1 LGIIIKKFIIGS
13 LFAILSSEAKKRLL
27 LVQFCYKILSRLS
40 EPAMNKS
47 TKKNFL
53 EKDHKL
59 SIHSYEELAA
69 LHAIAKILAQ
79 PTDLRDELEQVLHEM
94 SSRLGMQ
101 RGMISLFDHDKN
113 EVWLDIAHDVN
124 IEGMDVTYKPGEGIT
139 GEVAQSGRPMA
150 VANLGHAAHFLD
162 RTGARRHLNR
172 SELAFLCVPIMYDDH
187 VVGVLSADKVAH
199 EVESL
204 DKELA
209 MLSSVAELMAKF
221 VHIRALEEENKR
233 LRKIVG
239 SERAPSVD
247 IIGHSKPMQEVFG
260 LVAQVADSNTT
271 VLITGETGTGKELI
285 ARAIHMNSPRHKGP
299 MVQVNCAAIP
309 DTLIESE
316 LFGHERG
323 AFTGAL
329 QQRRGRFEEANGGT
343 IFLDEVG
350 ELSAAAQVKLLRV
363 LQEKRFQPLGSS
375 RIINVNVRIIAA
387 TNRNLEQD
395 IIGERF
401 RADLFYRLNVFP
413 VYLPSLRERGSDII
427 LLADHFIL
435 KYSKEMGKNV
445 KRISTA
451 AIEVFLSHKWP
462 GNVRELE
469 NCIERAVLLSKT
481 DTIDVAHLPPSLHVN
496 ETKTEKKDHGKLS
509 SAVEAQERS
518 LIIDTLEATG
528 GNQTKAAKMLGTTK
542 RIIQYKITKLGINPK
557 LFRKNNKDSD
567 EID

>member
-1 LGIIIKKFIIGS
+1 
-13 LFAILSSEAKKRLL
+13 
-27 LVQFCYKILSRLS
+27 
-40 EPAMNKS
+40 M
-47 TKKNFL
+47 
-53 EKDHKL
+53 

-79 PTDLRDELEQVLHEM
+79 PDDLHDRLENILKEM
-94 SSRLGMQ
+94 SVRLGMQ
-101 RGMISLFDHDKN
+101 RGMISLLDREKK
-113 EVWLDIAHDVN
+113 EAWLD
-124 IEGMDVTYKPGEGIT
+124 
-139 GEVAQSGRPMA
+139 
-150 VANLGHAAHFLD
+150 
-162 RTGARRHLNR
+162 
-172 SELAFLCVPIMYDDH
+172 PIMYDGE
-187 VVGVLSADKVAH
+187 VVGVLSADKVAR
-199 EVESL
+199 EVEDL

-209 MLSSVAELMAKF
+209 MLSAVAELMAKI
-221 VHIRALEEENKR
+221 VHIRALEEENRR

-239 SERAPSVD
+239 SGHAPSMD
-247 IIGHSKPMQEVFG
+247 IIGHSKAMQEVFG

-271 VLITGETGTGKELI
+271 VLITGETGTGKELV
-285 ARAIHMNSPRHKGP
+285 ARAIHNNSSRKGGP

-316 LFGHERG
+316 LFGHEKG

-329 QQRRGRFEEANGGT
+329 TQRRGRFEEANGGT

-375 RIINVNVRIIAA
+375 RVINVNVRIIAA

-395 IIGERF
+395 ILSDRF

-413 VYLPSLRERGSDII
+413 IYLPPLRERGSDVI
-427 LLADHFIL
+427 LLADHFLL
-435 KYSKEMGKNV
+435 KYSKEMGKKV

-469 NCIERAVLLSKT
+469 NCMERAVLMTKT
-481 DTIDVAHLPPSLHVN
+481 DLVDCVHLPPSLQIK
-496 ETKTEKKDHGKLS
+496 EREPDRKDRSKLS
-509 SAVEAQERS
+509 SVVEAQERT
-518 LIIDTLEATG
+518 LIVDALTETG

-542 RIIQYKITKLGINPK
+542 RIVQYKISKMGIDPKHFRTK
-557 LFRKNNKDSD
+557 NKDSN
-567 EID
+567 

>member
-1 LGIIIKKFIIGS
+1 
-13 LFAILSSEAKKRLL
+13 
-27 LVQFCYKILSRLS
+27 
-40 EPAMNKS
+40 M
-47 TKKNFL
+47 
-53 EKDHKL
+53 
-59 SIHSYEELAA
+59 SIHTYEELAA

-79 PTDLRDELEQVLHEM
+79 PTDLRDELEQVLQEM

-101 RGMISLFDHDKN
+101 RGMISLFDREKN

-124 IEGMDVTYKPGEGIT
+124 IEGMDVTYKSGEGIT
-139 GEVAQSGRPMA
+139 GEVAQTGRPMA
-150 VANLGHAAHFLD
+150 VANLGHATHFLD

-172 SELAFLCVPIMYDDH
+172 AELAFLCVPIIYDDH
-187 VVGVLSADKVAH
+187 VVGVLSADKVAR
-199 EVESL
+199 EVENL

-239 SERAPSVD
+239 KSRAPSVD

-260 LVAQVADSNTT
+260 LIAQVADSKTT
-271 VLITGETGTGKELI
+271 VLINGETGTGKELI
-285 ARAIHMNSPRHKGP
+285 ASAIHMNSPRQKAP
-299 MVQVNCAAIP
+299 LVQVNCAAIP

-316 LFGHERG
+316 LFGHEKG
-323 AFTGAL
+323 SFTGAL

-375 RIINVNVRIIAA
+375 RVVNVNVRIIAA
-387 TNRNLEQD
+387 TNRDLEQD
-395 IIGERF
+395 ILADRF

-413 VYLPSLRERGSDII
+413 IYLPPLRERGSDII
-427 LLADHFIL
+427 LLSDHFVL
-435 KYSKEMGKNV
+435 KYCKEMGKNV
-445 KRISTA
+445 KKISTA

-469 NCIERAVLLSKT
+469 NCIERAILLCNG
-481 DTIDVAHLPPSLHVN
+481 DTIEIAHLPPSLHVR
-496 ETKTEKKDHGKLS
+496 EAKTEKKERGKLS
-509 SAVEAQERS
+509 SIVEAQERA
-518 LIIDTLEATG
+518 LIIDTLEATD

-557 LFRKNNKDSD
+557 LFRRKKK
-567 EID
+567 EEL

>member
-1 LGIIIKKFIIGS
+1 MRKVL
-13 LFAILSSEAKKRLL
+13 KRA
-27 LVQFCYKILSRLS
+27 CD
-40 EPAMNKS
+40 EDN
-47 TKKNFL
+47 T
-53 EKDHKL
+53 KL
-59 SIHSYEELAA
+59 SDHNYEELAA
-69 LHAIAKILAQ
+69 LHTISKILAQ
-79 PTDLRDELEQVLHEM
+79 PGDLRDQLEQILNEM
-94 SSRLGMQ
+94 NSRLGMQ
-101 RGMISLFDHDKN
+101 RGMISLLNRDKQ
-113 EVWLDIAHDVN
+113 EAWLDIAHDIN
-124 IEGMDVTYKPGEGIT
+124 IDGLDVTYKPGEGIT
-139 GEVAQSGRPMA
+139 GKVAETGRPMA
-150 VANLGHAAHFLD
+150 VANLGQETHFLD

-172 SELAFLCVPIMYDDH
+172 AELSFLCVPIMYDGR
-187 VVGVLSADKVAH
+187 VVGVLSADKVAKQ
-199 EVESL
+199 VENL

-209 MLSSVAELMAKF
+209 MLSSVSELMAKA
-221 VHIRALEEENKR
+221 VHIRALEEENER

-239 SERAPSVD
+239 STRSPSIE
-247 IIGHSKPMQEVFG
+247 IIGHSKVMQEVFG
-260 LVAQVADSNTT
+260 MVAQVADSNTT
-271 VLITGETGTGKELI
+271 ALITGETGTGKELV
-285 ARAIHMNSPRHKGP
+285 ARAIHNNSPRKGGP
-299 MVQVNCAAIP
+299 LVQVNCAAIP

-375 RIINVNVRIIAA
+375 RVINVNVRIIAA

-395 IIGERF
+395 ILSDRF

-413 VYLPSLRERGSDII
+413 IYLPSLRERGSDII
-427 LLADHFIL
+427 LLADHFLL

-445 KRISTA
+445 KRISTP

-481 DTIDVAHLPPSLHVN
+481 DIIDTVHLPPSLQVR
-496 ETKTEKKDHGKLS
+496 EKELDRKERSKLS
-509 SAVEAQERS
+509 SVVEAEERS
-518 LIIDTLEATG
+518 LIMDALQESG
-528 GNQTKAAKMLGTTK
+528 GNQTKAATILGTTK

-557 LFRKNNKDSD
+557 LFRKHSNKNGDA
-567 EID
+567 E